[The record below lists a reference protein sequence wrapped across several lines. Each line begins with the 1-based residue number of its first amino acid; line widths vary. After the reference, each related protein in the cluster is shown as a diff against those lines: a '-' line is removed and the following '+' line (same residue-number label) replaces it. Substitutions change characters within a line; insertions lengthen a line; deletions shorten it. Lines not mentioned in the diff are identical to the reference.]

1 MLAEL
6 DHFSFSPFPP
16 PLGHIG
22 WVRTKRAEELKNYG
36 KLGNVGTS
44 FFLWFEDFCF
54 DFSPLPL
61 RSSVMAVPILPL
73 AILEI
78 LVGNLLV
85 PATIF
90 QFSFWEMKEVFNILI
105 LGQRPTCFAIWDALW
120 HLL

>member
-22 WVRTKRAEELKNYG
+22 WVRTKRAEKLKSYG
-36 KLGNVGTS
+36 TVVNVGTS
-44 FFLWFEDFCF
+44 FFLWFGDFCV